1 MGRGARGLIRASLG
15 QASVPHSS
23 RSHISLAIPALPFLM
38 APTRPLLGCPEL
50 TGPLGGVGVT
60 GHRAVGG
67 LSHRLLLL
75 SAAPGSLCSEELQ
88 FQLLSLVKQS

>member
-50 TGPLGGVGVT
+50 TGPLGGVGAT
-60 GHRAVGG
+60 GHPAVGG